1 MKRLL
6 CTRDTC
12 KQTGFIEMNFGM
24 LLLNH
29 ISWMGLLN
37 VCIFNS
43 GSTLGKYLVLALV
56 AISALRGQ
64 FREVR
69 LGETATFSRLPAE
82 KEPPYS
88 VFYRDSRNGLF
99 LLDWFF
105 CPFEKLSLER
115 EVFGVSEKPTE

>member
-69 LGETATFSRLPAE
+69 LGETATFFKITCRKGTPLQCLLQGQQKWLVSARL
-82 KEPPYS
+82 
-88 VFYRDSRNGLF
+88 VFLP
-99 LLDWFF
+99 L
-105 CPFEKLSLER
+105 
-115 EVFGVSEKPTE
+115 